1 MYVTEVK
8 KWGVIW
14 KNSRFKSRTQAWICI
29 LEGGICHILHDM
41 GSTQIINQ
49 TSKPLDMKVGN
60 YRYFT
65 KLATV
70 DANKS
75 YTVHVKD
82 DDTYMEYS
90 LGADDGAGN
99 AVIVNSDECVDN
111 KTITVREVNGKYDVQ
126 MEPRSSSA
134 SEAASEYGP
143 TKKTYKWRFWE
154 HI

>member
-1 MYVTEVK
+1 
-8 KWGVIW
+8 
-14 KNSRFKSRTQAWICI
+14 
-29 LEGGICHILHDM
+29 M

-75 YTVHVKD
+75 YTVHINY

-90 LGADDGAGN
+90 LGTGDDAGN
-99 AVIVNSDECVDN
+99 SVIVNSDECVDN
-111 KTITVREVNGKYDVQ
+111 KTITVREVNGKYDIQFV
-126 MEPRSSSA
+126 PRSSPSSMSGTA
-134 SEAASEYGP
+134 SDAP
-143 TKKTYKWRFWE
+143 TKKKSKWRFWE
-154 HI
+154 H

>member
-1 MYVTEVK
+1 
-8 KWGVIW
+8 
-14 KNSRFKSRTQAWICI
+14 
-29 LEGGICHILHDM
+29 M

-75 YTVHVKD
+75 YTVHINY

-99 AVIVNSDECVDN
+99 SIIVNSDECVDN
-111 KTITVREVNGKYDVQ
+111 KIITVREVNGKYDVQ
-126 MEPRSSSA
+126 KVPRSSPSSESA
-134 SEAASEYGP
+134 SDGQS
-143 TKKTYKWRFWE
+143 KKKFKWRFWE
-154 HI
+154 H